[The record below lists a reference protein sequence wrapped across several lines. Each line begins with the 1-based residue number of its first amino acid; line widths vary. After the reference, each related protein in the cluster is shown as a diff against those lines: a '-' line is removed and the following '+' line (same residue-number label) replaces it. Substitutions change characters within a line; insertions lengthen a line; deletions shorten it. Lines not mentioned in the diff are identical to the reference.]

1 MEYVIMIE
9 LKDNVECRLCLHHFH
24 YMNNGSMEPKIICTA
39 QENIYLLWCKKI
51 STICLW
57 FNQGVVV
64 TYWPPPFFGFMTLL
78 STFSTFSLV
87 SVFGWIDSIK
97 KYKLHVVL
105 WKSQEVWANNASSDR
120 QREREDV
127 QNVGA
132 SINFSCYR
140 YWRHNKSIT

>member
-1 MEYVIMIE
+1 
-9 LKDNVECRLCLHHFH
+9 
-24 YMNNGSMEPKIICTA
+24 
-39 QENIYLLWCKKI
+39 
-51 STICLW
+51 
-57 FNQGVVV
+57 
-64 TYWPPPFFGFMTLL
+64 MTLL

-87 SVFGWIDSIK
+87 SVFGWIDSIT

-127 QNVGA
+127 QNVGT